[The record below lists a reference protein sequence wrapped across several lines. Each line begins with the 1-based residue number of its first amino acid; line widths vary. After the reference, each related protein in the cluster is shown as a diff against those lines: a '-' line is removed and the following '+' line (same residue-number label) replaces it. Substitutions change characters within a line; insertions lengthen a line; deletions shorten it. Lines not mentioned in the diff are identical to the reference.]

1 MALIGT
7 NNIIQKKVL
16 SATNLVTT
24 NPGTSFQEVSDAF
37 RLTIT
42 PKFSDSMI
50 FLEYLIPLNQTSTG
64 HNNIFGFNAYRIS
77 GGSGAGNVTSQ
88 GPSSGSRKRTAGGM
102 MRAQNGQDA
111 NDHNLETWI
120 AFDFPNTTS
129 AVVYGIQVFQESS
142 DSGTIYIAHSANNN
156 STWGMA
162 SRVIITAS
170 EVAQ

>member
-64 HNNIFGFNAYRIS
+64 HNNIFGFQAYRIS

-88 GPSSGSRKRTAGGM
+88 GPASGSRKRTAGGM

-111 NDHNLETWI
+111 NDHNLETFI
-120 AFDFPNTTS
+120 AFDFPSTTS

-142 DSGTIYIAHSANNN
+142 DSGTIYIAHSSNNN
-156 STWGMA
+156 STWGMS

-170 EVAQ
+170 EIAQ